1 MKFSEFV
8 ELIRKWIGFVNGGI
22 IVLLTLLVLFLLWR
36 TRKLKKQYLKIFSK
50 INDQQRMINN
60 NIELLDEI
68 KAPKTKKPLLS
79 KTLNV
84 ELNKLDKKKEKVKG
98 KKEKEM
104 IDLEKKGKIFQEK
117 VKKVV
122 AKEKNK

>member
-36 TRKLKKQYLKIFSK
+36 TKKLKKQYLKIFSK

-98 KKEKEM
+98 KKEREM